1 MARLRILLVD
11 DNRLVGGAMAR
22 LLRSSG
28 HEVHLAASVSDAL
41 SYSDPCDVVVSDIAL
56 PDGTGY
62 QLMRE
67 LRTRSPIPAVAL
79 SGWDTYEDD
88 YADETFSHHL
98 GKPVDCDV
106 LIRALHDVV
115 GTAPDDPTTPLGDWQ
130 SQQSSTHY
138 HC

>member
-1 MARLRILLVD
+1 MARLRILLVE

-41 SYSDPCDVVVSDIAL
+41 SCSDPCDVVVSDIAL

-67 LRTRSPIPAVAL
+67 LRTRTPIPAVAL
-79 SGWDTYEDD
+79 SGWDTCEDD

-115 GTAPDDPTTPLGDWQ
+115 GTVPDDRAFPLDDYPSAQAPT
-130 SQQSSTHY
+130 
-138 HC
+138 HCHC